1 MENLNP
7 FQARADDIRD
17 DMTFL
22 GQMRVIEVPPKAQV
36 DLPEGHRSV
45 LIGDLYGTY
54 TARAVIQPGVD
65 AAAVVPGAVVEVQ
78 GWPQTLDGPMI
89 DLYVDVDEV
98 VNPEQVSLNLVPY
111 AACSPAGLEALF
123 KIIRLIDEEIQ
134 NPFVRQG
141 LHALLA
147 APSIYPGY
155 FTSPAALE
163 AHHAFAGGL
172 AVHSL
177 EVAQIAAALPR
188 ARLSNS
194 IGRDLLLA
202 AALTHDLGKIGMYK
216 QRQYVNFDL
225 GHEARTL
232 MLVTPLVDWLR
243 ETEDPSVSQLY
254 AYLLSPDAKCEY
266 AKCPEA
272 AALRMADRISATS
285 SGHMVAFG
293 SVPRSYRSVKRTIG
307 KSTMTYLRAIERDR
321 GPAEQ

>member
-7 FQARADDIRD
+7 FQARAEDIRD
-17 DMTFL
+17 DMTFI
-22 GQMRVIEVPPKAQV
+22 GQMRIIEMPPKAQI

-54 TARAVIQPGVD
+54 TARAVLQPGVD
-65 AAAVVPGAVVEVQ
+65 PDAVMPGAVVDVR
-78 GWPQTLDGPMI
+78 GWPETLDGPMI
-89 DLYVDVDEV
+89 HLYVDINELVSS
-98 VNPEQVSLNLVPY
+98 EQVSLNLVPN
-111 AACSPAGLEALF
+111 AGCSPAGLEALF

-163 AHHAFAGGL
+163 AHHAFPGGL

-177 EVAQIAAALPR
+177 EVAQIAAAIPR
-188 ARLSNS
+188 SRLSNP

-202 AALTHDLGKIGMYK
+202 AGLTHDLGKIGMY
-216 QRQYVNFDL
+216 RQKHYVNFDL

-243 ETEDPSVSQLY
+243 EKEDPSVSQLY

-272 AALRMADRISATS
+272 AALRMADRISATAS
-285 SGHMVAFG
+285 AHTVAFG
-293 SVPRSYRSVKRTIG
+293 TVPRGYRNVKRTFG
-307 KSTMTYLRAIERDR
+307 KSTMNYLRALERNP
-321 GPAEQ
+321 GAVGL